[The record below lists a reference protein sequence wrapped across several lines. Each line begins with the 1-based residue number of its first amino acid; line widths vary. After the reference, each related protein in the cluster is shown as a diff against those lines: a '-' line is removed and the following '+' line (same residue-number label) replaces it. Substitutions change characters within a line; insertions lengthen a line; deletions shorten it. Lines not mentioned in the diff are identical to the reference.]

1 MHLRDKIK
9 SVCLICLTFNF
20 GHYTPPPFCCLIVMT
35 YHYSNITVESSV
47 NEKRV
52 DVSGSVATWNSFQEK
67 LVQCP
72 NIPPIW
78 EKSRQNIQPL
88 ILRSSMSGRL
98 MEGFSLIH

>member
-1 MHLRDKIK
+1 
-9 SVCLICLTFNF
+9 
-20 GHYTPPPFCCLIVMT
+20 MT

-52 DVSGSVATWNSFQEK
+52 DVSGSVHGIRSKRSWYSAQISLPFGK
-67 LVQCP
+67 
-72 NIPPIW
+72 
-78 EKSRQNIQPL
+78 KNIQPL